1 MAPQLRRS
9 VAVLILTV
17 FAGIGAE
24 PTVEELMAR
33 LTQSVLVDVDIE
45 EPYQGPGQAAHYQGP
60 DQGRHS
66 DVGSTEEAVKA
77 RFVKKGGKPKK
88 LRRVS
93 DSSSSGAAATA
104 QQQASIAMAQQ
115 LRSFRNGDG
124 TMDAEGLRKAAN
136 LLGLGPE
143 FTDDIEAHVRST
155 DWNGDGK
162 ISVRAAAPCSLLAQ
176 LA

>member
-45 EPYQGPGQAAHYQGP
+45 EPYQGPGQAAHYQG
-60 DQGRHS
+60 RHS

-93 DSSSSGAAATA
+93 DSSSSGAAAMA
-104 QQQASIAMAQQ
+104 QQEASIAMAQQ

-162 ISVRAAAPCSLLAQ
+162 ISVGAAAPCSLLAQ
-176 LA
+176 LS